1 MHFVIVVVESSALRS
16 FPCYLHLRLIE
27 PEMHFLCMCG
37 CEGSEERAVPGS
49 RVEERQL
56 LIDEIVRNEQ

>member
-37 CEGSEERAVPGS
+37 CEGS
-49 RVEERQL
+49 
-56 LIDEIVRNEQ
+56 DESSAGLKSGREAAAD

>member
-1 MHFVIVVVESSALRS
+1 MHFVIVVVVESSALRS

-37 CEGSEERAVPGS
+37 CEGSEERAEQCRAQEWKRGS
-49 RVEERQL
+49 C
-56 LIDEIVRNEQ
+56 

>member
-37 CEGSEERAVPGS
+37 CEGSEESSVGLKSGREAAA
-49 RVEERQL
+49 
-56 LIDEIVRNEQ
+56 D